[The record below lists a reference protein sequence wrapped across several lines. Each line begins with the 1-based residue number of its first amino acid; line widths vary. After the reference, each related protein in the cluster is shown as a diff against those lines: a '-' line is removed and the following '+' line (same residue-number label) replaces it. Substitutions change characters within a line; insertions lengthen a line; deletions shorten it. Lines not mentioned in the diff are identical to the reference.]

1 MGRRL
6 VVPQAKGANHGTP
19 SKRTL
24 FSRALEPRQARW
36 PEGPTQAERDLGD
49 SCLLAARRSSLM
61 LSAGE
66 NPVPARGGAASPG
79 IESWA
84 HGGNEV
90 GAMMPSKWQSKPR
103 CSWVRAGQRQRQN
116 RSIPDIGTRHRG
128 HRRIATGE
136 IEPRQTAAHS
146 GSGNLARMTS
156 DVYRAICV
164 AGRNLGDGMD
174 LLPLKEWAVHHF
186 HLPDWSG
193 QRRLIPPRCSNAAR
207 FDMRC
212 ATIE

>member
-1 MGRRL
+1 
-6 VVPQAKGANHGTP
+6 
-19 SKRTL
+19 
-24 FSRALEPRQARW
+24 
-36 PEGPTQAERDLGD
+36 
-49 SCLLAARRSSLM
+49 
-61 LSAGE
+61 
-66 NPVPARGGAASPG
+66 NPVLARGGAASPG

-84 HGGNEV
+84 HGGTEV

-116 RSIPDIGTRHRG
+116 RSNPDMGTRHRG

-146 GSGNLARMTS
+146 RSG
-156 DVYRAICV
+156 
-164 AGRNLGDGMD
+164 NLGDGMD

-207 FDMRC
+207 FEMRC